1 MKMTQADY
9 AERAGRIDAGTASDE
24 DRRLVELYE
33 REGFVRDGE
42 GAVHKL
48 VATGSA
54 EVIKGDESGSHDG
67 DGTAAPKKAT
77 ARKRTGDTTK

>member
-9 AERAGRIDAGTASDE
+9 AERAGRIDAGTASDD

-54 EVIKGDESGSHDG
+54 EVIKGDES
-67 DGTAAPKKAT
+67 APKKAT
-77 ARKRTGDTTK
+77 PRKRTGDTDK

>member
-9 AERAGRIDAGTASDE
+9 AERAGRIDAGTASDD

-54 EVIKGDESGSHDG
+54 EVVKAGPGEKVGDV
-67 DGTAAPKKAT
+67 AKKAPP
-77 ARKRTGDTTK
+77 RKRTGDTDK